1 MLASSIFCFFSFFFF
16 LFRVF
21 SMLQGSP
28 TVMSYF
34 LVRGEQQWDR
44 SMGTIYDLAFF
55 RMVESSAVET

>member
-1 MLASSIFCFFSFFFF
+1 
-16 LFRVF
+16 
-21 SMLQGSP
+21 MLQGSP